1 MRLCAD
7 ENMPGDSVAALR
19 HQGHDVLWVRETM
32 PGAADEQVIA
42 KATIEQRV
50 LLTFDKDFGDLVFNH
65 GKSAAAGIVLF
76 RISQPSAAVVSE
88 VVVRVLA
95 SRNDWGGHFSVVD
108 DRTVRMRPLK

>member
-7 ENMPGDSVAALR
+7 ENMPGDCVVALR

-42 KATIEQRV
+42 KAMIEQRV
-50 LLTFDKDFGDLVFNH
+50 LLTFDKDFGNLVFKA
-65 GKSAAAGIVLF
+65 GKSVDAGIVLF
-76 RISQPSAAVVSE
+76 RISQPSAAAVTE
-88 VVVRVLA
+88 ELVRALA
-95 SRNDWGGHFSVVD
+95 SRNDWGGDFSVVD